1 MKFNYMKSAAMA
13 LAFACCVSS
22 CSDFLEEEN
31 KTGATAELEY
41 ATVSGIDGLMGS
53 AYSFLR
59 LWAGK
64 PAALAMNGSGTDDL
78 FYGIDCGMKPLGDYT
93 FTAEQDG
100 KTNFDSYWEAFY
112 CGIDVCNLA
121 LKYVPLNTAIGEAK
135 KQTYLGEAQF
145 LRAFYYFLLV
155 NTWGPVPYNATPFT
169 EVYNTA
175 VRMPEEFIYSKILED
190 LDNSIANLTVND
202 NDKESMR
209 VSSVAAHALKARVLL
224 YAASW
229 MGENSIITNDV
240 YKGKNLYALAQQ
252 EAQKVIDSNFAQ
264 FYDNTSDLW
273 LMTNEDLKVNKE
285 AIFGMH
291 YTPNV
296 TTFENQ
302 GPIQYSTGKVYNKQ
316 MDRDKGGNA
325 LHLVFVG
332 LWNNSGSDLSDVFV
346 RATKPNQQL
355 QGVVINSY
363 YSRYSRGFRNYLL
376 TPYSWNLFCK
386 VKDTDQ
392 RYEATIRDHYDIA
405 PGLVSKNYP
414 LMKDTAIYF
423 INADANSPEGQVAIA
438 RGKNRY
444 RVYTRTGGDLPLY
457 TTNDPATAVPTT
469 GIITP
474 VSSVYND
481 DRYNSSQFAGDQLFV
496 SIKKYEENCP
506 GYSANSLITPST
518 SERDIM
524 LIRLA
529 EMYLIK
535 AECQME
541 LGQNGEALN
550 TLNYLRAQRAISG
563 KDNSISGT
571 VTLETILDERCL
583 EFLGEGDRWF
593 DLKRTHTLIDRVKK
607 YNKQASP
614 NIKEYHYLRPIPSVQ
629 LQALDQV
636 SVTPA
641 PGSGFWQNEG
651 Y

>member
-496 SIKKYEENCP
+496 SIKKYEEDYCNADCIAFICVLSNSCPIFVSKFHYAKRNC
-506 GYSANSLITPST
+506 I
-518 SERDIM
+518 I
-524 LIRLA
+524 
-529 EMYLIK
+529 
-535 AECQME
+535 
-541 LGQNGEALN
+541 
-550 TLNYLRAQRAISG
+550 
-563 KDNSISGT
+563 
-571 VTLETILDERCL
+571 
-583 EFLGEGDRWF
+583 F
-593 DLKRTHTLIDRVKK
+593 KK
-607 YNKQASP
+607 
-614 NIKEYHYLRPIPSVQ
+614 
-629 LQALDQV
+629 
-636 SVTPA
+636 
-641 PGSGFWQNEG
+641 
-651 Y
+651 

>member
-496 SIKKYEENCP
+496 SIKKYEKIV
-506 GYSANSLITPST
+506 LVI
-518 SERDIM
+518 
-524 LIRLA
+524 LQIR
-529 EMYLIK
+529 
-535 AECQME
+535 
-541 LGQNGEALN
+541 
-550 TLNYLRAQRAISG
+550 
-563 KDNSISGT
+563 
-571 VTLETILDERCL
+571 
-583 EFLGEGDRWF
+583 
-593 DLKRTHTLIDRVKK
+593 
-607 YNKQASP
+607 
-614 NIKEYHYLRPIPSVQ
+614 
-629 LQALDQV
+629 
-636 SVTPA
+636 
-641 PGSGFWQNEG
+641 
-651 Y
+651 